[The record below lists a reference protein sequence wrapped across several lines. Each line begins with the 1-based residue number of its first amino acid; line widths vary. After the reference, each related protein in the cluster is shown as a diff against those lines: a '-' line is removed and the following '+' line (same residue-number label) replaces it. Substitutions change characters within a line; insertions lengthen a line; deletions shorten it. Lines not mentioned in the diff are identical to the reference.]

1 MLTLAW
7 GLFLLVLLAGAG
19 AVLAALLDC
28 DAALLPLPL
37 LSAAALVLYPF
48 GMLGNLRIGAAAA
61 VLLLGVAVVVGV
73 VRLRP
78 AGVGTAVKTALTRPG
93 FALFLGGA
101 AFIWCLFALHRPMFT
116 QWDEFT
122 AWGLAPKMVVE
133 RAAFYVADPVNLKAS
148 FTYPATSL
156 VTFLFQPFGSW
167 AEWACL
173 AALDTLALA
182 CVAAASA
189 LPRPQWAG
197 GILVFGTGFVL
208 PFFFSNNP
216 AGSYAPQYANAMA
229 DLPLAMLFGG
239 ALCLYYSVGHRR
251 RAFWLTG
258 LPLMLLTLTKD
269 ICFAYGL
276 IAAFLIGLDQLV
288 TADKPIKQSFPRAF
302 LRAGGLAVCV
312 VAAFV
317 SWSRYTAAVTPT
329 VDTGASVG
337 SAGLSYGAVLTGGV
351 KQLLGIGRDDK
362 FAQIMAAMAMP
373 SSPGASACWAA
384 ASWQWR
390 LLTMVAAAAFLPPK
404 RPGPPPCTDG
414 ASGVRV
420 LLRRVVCVPPH
431 FVLLQFLGRGGP
443 GPQGLR
449 PLFKPLLPGVDAGYA
464 LSAGPQCRRP
474 VELLCAGLCGRRCGG
489 YLLLAGHPGGRLLVG
504 C

>member
-1 MLTLAW
+1 
-7 GLFLLVLLAGAG
+7 
-19 AVLAALLDC
+19 
-28 DAALLPLPL
+28 
-37 LSAAALVLYPF
+37 
-48 GMLGNLRIGAAAA
+48 
-61 VLLLGVAVVVGV
+61 
-73 VRLRP
+73 
-78 AGVGTAVKTALTRPG
+78 
-93 FALFLGGA
+93 
-101 AFIWCLFALHRPMFT
+101 MFT

-173 AALDTLALA
+173 AGAGHPGSGL
-182 CVAAASA
+182 CGGSFGSASPA
-189 LPRPQWAG
+189 VG
-197 GILVFGTGFVL
+197 GGTLVFGTGFVL

-302 LRAGGLAVCV
+302 LRAGG
-312 VAAFV
+312 
-317 SWSRYTAAVTPT
+317 P
-329 VDTGASVG
+329 
-337 SAGLSYGAVLTGGV
+337 
-351 KQLLGIGRDDK
+351 GR
-362 FAQIMAAMAMP
+362 
-373 SSPGASACWAA
+373 
-384 ASWQWR
+384 
-390 LLTMVAAAAFLPPK
+390 
-404 RPGPPPCTDG
+404 
-414 ASGVRV
+414 
-420 LLRRVVCVPPH
+420 LR
-431 FVLLQFLGRGGP
+431 
-443 GPQGLR
+443 
-449 PLFKPLLPGVDAGYA
+449 
-464 LSAGPQCRRP
+464 
-474 VELLCAGLCGRRCGG
+474 
-489 YLLLAGHPGGRLLVG
+489 GGRLCKRSATLPP
-504 C
+504 

>member
-61 VLLLGVAVVVGV
+61 VLLLGAAVVVGV

-312 VAAFV
+312 VAAFA

-362 FAQIMAAMAMP
+362 FAQIMAAMGNAFFTRRI
-373 SSPGASACWAA
+373 C
-384 ASWQWR
+384 
-390 LLTMVAAAAFLPPK
+390 LLGGGIFCRRK

-420 LLRRVVCVPPH
+420 LLRRAVCVPPH

>member
-61 VLLLGVAVVVGV
+61 VLLLGAAVVVGV

-312 VAAFV
+312 VAAFA
-317 SWSRYTAAVTPT
+317 SWSRYTAAV
-329 VDTGASVG
+329 
-337 SAGLSYGAVLTGGV
+337 Y
-351 KQLLGIGRDDK
+351 
-362 FAQIMAAMAMP
+362 
-373 SSPGASACWAA
+373 
-384 ASWQWR
+384 
-390 LLTMVAAAAFLPPK
+390 
-404 RPGPPPCTDG
+404 
-414 ASGVRV
+414 
-420 LLRRVVCVPPH
+420 
-431 FVLLQFLGRGGP
+431 
-443 GPQGLR
+443 
-449 PLFKPLLPGVDAGYA
+449 
-464 LSAGPQCRRP
+464 
-474 VELLCAGLCGRRCGG
+474 
-489 YLLLAGHPGGRLLVG
+489 
-504 C
+504 

>member
-19 AVLAALLDC
+19 AVLAALFDL

-48 GMLGNLRIGAAAA
+48 GMLGSLRIGAVLA
-61 VLLLGVAVVVGV
+61 VLLLAAAVAVGF

-78 AGVGTAVKTALTRPG
+78 AGVAGAVKTALARPG
-93 FALFLGGA
+93 FVLFLGGA

-156 VTFLFQPFGSW
+156 VTFLCQPFGTW

-182 CVAAASA
+182 CLAAASA
-189 LPRPQWAG
+189 LPCAQWAG
-197 GILVFGTGFVL
+197 GVLVFGAGFVL

-229 DLPLAMLFGG
+229 DLPLTMLFGG
-239 ALCLYYSVGHRR
+239 ALCLYYAVAHRKY
-251 RAFWLTG
+251 AFWLAA
-258 LPLMLLTLTKD
+258 LPLALLTLTKD

-276 IAAFLIGLDQLV
+276 IAAFLIGLDQLA
-288 TADKPIKQSFPRAF
+288 TADKPLKQAFPRAF

-312 VAAFV
+312 LAAFL

-329 VDTGASVG
+329 ADTGASVG
-337 SAGLSYGAVLTGGV
+337 SEGLSYGAVLAGGV
-351 KQLLGIGRDDK
+351 RQLLGIGRDDK
-362 FAQIMAAMAMP
+362 FAQIMAAMGDAF
-373 SSPGASACWAA
+373 ATRRIC
-384 ASWQWR
+384 
-390 LLTMVAAAAFLPPK
+390 LLGGGIMAVIAITMVAAAAFLAAEK
-404 RPGPPPCTDG
+404 GP
-414 ASGVRV
+414 ARRRV
-420 LLRRVVCVPPH
+420 LTAH
-431 FVLLQFLGRGGP
+431 
-443 GPQGLR
+443 
-449 PLFKPLLPGVDAGYA
+449 
-464 LSAGPQCRRP
+464 
-474 VELLCAGLCGRRCGG
+474 
-489 YLLLAGHPGGRLLVG
+489 LAFAF
-504 C
+504 